1 MADGG
6 GDETRSYD
14 LHAISKLIG
23 EPEKINSHFSFFFSN
38 SNDDVNQG
46 ICLLSYESFLFGL
59 FLLAACAYDLNMQ
72 CVICGGLGKEVNSG
86 KSLGIRVVSL
96 DPCHS

>member
-46 ICLLSYESFLFGL
+46 LSMGIWMRGGKNHLL
-59 FLLAACAYDLNMQ
+59 Q
-72 CVICGGLGKEVNSG
+72 Q
-86 KSLGIRVVSL
+86 
-96 DPCHS
+96 